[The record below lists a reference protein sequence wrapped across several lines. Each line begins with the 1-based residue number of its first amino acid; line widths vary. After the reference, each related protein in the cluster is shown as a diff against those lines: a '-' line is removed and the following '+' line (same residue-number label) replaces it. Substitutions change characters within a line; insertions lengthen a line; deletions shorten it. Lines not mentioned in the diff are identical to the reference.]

1 MNDLHIANMSI
12 SHDVVSSIVE
22 MAAEKVDGVAHV
34 GQDVIT
40 SSLISVFN
48 ATTPTFDPSVEVEV
62 KDGKFVIS
70 VRVSVFFGYKFTEV
84 AQSVREAVALAVKEQ
99 IGAEVASVDVSI
111 DALVFPKE

>member
-1 MNDLHIANMSI
+1 MKELHIANMTI
-12 SHDVVSSIVE
+12 SHDVVASIVE

-48 ATTPTFDPSVEVEV
+48 ATTPSFEPAVEVEV
-62 KDGKFVIS
+62 EDNKFVID
-70 VRVSVFFGYKFTEV
+70 VRVVVFFGYKFTDI
-84 AQSVREAVALAVKEQ
+84 AQNIREAVALAVKEQ